1 MNQIHSLKEY
11 ILATI
16 ILSLIH
22 GSIPNHW
29 LPFVAISRTEKWSF
43 KTLFYVIS
51 FGAFFHSLSTA
62 LLGFFISYLGYH
74 ISTIHQLEKILPT
87 FFMILLGMIY
97 IILNH
102 HNDDHKIQYSSTNK
116 LYLNLFFLYSGMFF
130 SPCLEIEAV
139 YFAIGKY
146 GFFAFILISLI
157 YMIITLLSMQFF
169 TYLGFKSLVKYYP
182 KFLEEQEKKIVG
194 IILILLGIFSYFY

>member
-1 MNQIHSLKEY
+1 
-11 ILATI
+11 
-16 ILSLIH
+16 
-22 GSIPNHW
+22 
-29 LPFVAISRTEKWSF
+29 
-43 KTLFYVIS
+43 
-51 FGAFFHSLSTA
+51 
-62 LLGFFISYLGYH
+62 
-74 ISTIHQLEKILPT
+74 
-87 FFMILLGMIY
+87 
-97 IILNH
+97 
-102 HNDDHKIQYSSTNK
+102 
-116 LYLNLFFLYSGMFF
+116 MFF